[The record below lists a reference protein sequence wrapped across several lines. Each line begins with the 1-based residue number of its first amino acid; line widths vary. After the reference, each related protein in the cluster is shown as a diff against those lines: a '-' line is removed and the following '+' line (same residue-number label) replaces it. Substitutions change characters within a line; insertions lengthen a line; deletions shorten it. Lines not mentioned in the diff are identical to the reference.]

1 MNNQELVSGYEFY
14 KLCKWCICP
23 RYEINFNPN
32 EIKENDFVFLNL
44 DYFNILLEK
53 CISVKIKFRLI
64 SHNSDLSF
72 TDYHFN
78 SLKPYVHK
86 VFAINSIC
94 NNKNVI
100 KIPLGFVDDKYKPH
114 FKFYNILNEKHDK
127 NILLYMNFSINTNI
141 EKREICYHTFKN
153 ENWII
158 KENNVE
164 PLEFY
169 KKMASSKYVLSPE
182 GTGIDCHRI
191 YESIFFNSI
200 PILNTSHLD
209 DFYNNLPVIIV
220 KNWNE
225 VTYDFLNKNYKKY
238 YNDLIHW
245 KMKHQHWLDAKYWL
259 IYKSIYSR

>member
-44 DYFNILLEK
+44 DYFNSLLEK
-53 CISVKIKFRLI
+53 CIALKIKFRLI
-64 SHNSDLSF
+64 THNSDLSF

-114 FKFYNILNEKHDK
+114 FKFYNIVNEKHDK

-153 ENWII
+153 EN
-158 KENNVE
+158 
-164 PLEFY
+164 LRRFFLCFLF
-169 KKMASSKYVLSPE
+169 ARSSKKN
-182 GTGIDCHRI
+182 INI
-191 YESIFFNSI
+191 YSI
-200 PILNTSHLD
+200 
-209 DFYNNLPVIIV
+209 
-220 KNWNE
+220 
-225 VTYDFLNKNYKKY
+225 
-238 YNDLIHW
+238 
-245 KMKHQHWLDAKYWL
+245 
-259 IYKSIYSR
+259 SIYFNLLFLKTFSLLE